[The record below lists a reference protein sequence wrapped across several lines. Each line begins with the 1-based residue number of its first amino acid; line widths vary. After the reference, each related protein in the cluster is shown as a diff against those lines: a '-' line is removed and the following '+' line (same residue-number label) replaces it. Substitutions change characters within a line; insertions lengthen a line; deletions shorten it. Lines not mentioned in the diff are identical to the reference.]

1 MISQPQTVIT
11 EKANFRHLVGD
22 VAWYGVALAASS
34 RFLSVYAIRLG
45 ASPVELGLIS
55 ALPALIVVVMASFGQ
70 RWTRHFP
77 TAVESL
83 FWPALGQRLI
93 FLLPFFAPLLPIQWQ
108 PIWLVLSVAIPAIP
122 QGVAA
127 VPFTVMMVDSIHANR
142 IMRLTSHRS
151 LAMNVTIAFAAL
163 LLGMWLKNAPFPLNY
178 QIMFLVAF
186 GFSLV
191 SLYHCISVR
200 PVARRIDQ
208 MVEKSRT
215 TTATAPAGPVVSPWR
230 SPGFRRVAAIS
241 VTIQLAFTIIIP
253 IVPLYLV
260 KHLGADEGFMALF
273 ALVELAAGAL
283 GSVLA
288 PRLAR
293 RIGVRPMIA
302 ITIAATAFNALIIA
316 LTPNLHL
323 ALFAAIFSGG
333 CWTAGAGIGL
343 FQLFVENTPE
353 GEMAAYSAAYSQVNN
368 LTSFV
373 GQMTGSLLVTGG
385 MNLFVVLMLGA
396 GLRLLTL
403 PLVETSYF
411 FRLKGWATR
420 RLKPN
425 AEAAPASPAQAQP
438 ASAAQPEPL

>member
-1 MISQPQTVIT
+1 
-11 EKANFRHLVGD
+11 
-22 VAWYGVALAASS
+22 
-34 RFLSVYAIRLG
+34 
-45 ASPVELGLIS
+45 
-55 ALPALIVVVMASFGQ
+55 
-70 RWTRHFP
+70 
-77 TAVESL
+77 
-83 FWPALGQRLI
+83 
-93 FLLPFFAPLLPIQWQ
+93 
-108 PIWLVLSVAIPAIP
+108 VAIPAIP